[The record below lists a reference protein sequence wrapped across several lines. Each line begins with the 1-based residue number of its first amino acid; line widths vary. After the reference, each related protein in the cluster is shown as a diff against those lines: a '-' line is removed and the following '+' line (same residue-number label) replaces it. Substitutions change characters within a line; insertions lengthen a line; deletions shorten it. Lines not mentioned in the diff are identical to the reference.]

1 MCNHFTIIHDRKQKV
16 DFSGLHTIY
25 YIWYAPMKGE
35 IMVRKSQKTAPAPSF
50 KLKVRELVEAKLEK
64 DGRPDVSQAQVAEEM
79 SLTASVL
86 NRYMRGYVGSR
97 LDIAHLVKVARW
109 LGIEDKD
116 IHLLYEFV
124 DEEQKQ

>member
-1 MCNHFTIIHDRKQKV
+1 
-16 DFSGLHTIY
+16 
-25 YIWYAPMKGE
+25 
-35 IMVRKSQKTAPAPSF
+35 MVRKSQKTAPAPSF